1 MLCEF
6 SDANQQ
12 VETISKFSLKDI
24 DQMLQPM
31 SSGEKNN
38 LANTADLKLQSS
50 LHQAFQEDSG
60 KSKLLAY
67 LL

>member
-1 MLCEF
+1 MPT
-6 SDANQQ
+6 NR
-12 VETISKFSLKDI
+12 LKQFPNFLSRTSI
-24 DQMLQPM
+24 RYYSQSHLV
-31 SSGEKNN
+31 EKNN